1 MSDDILSAEFELG
14 FTYTRTPGPVIGKF
28 LAALQQQ
35 RLYGIRGS
43 DGRVVF
49 PPTEY
54 DPLTGADLH
63 DYAPVGEEG
72 TVVAWTWVQNPRR
85 HHLLR
90 QPFAWALIRL
100 DGADTPFLH
109 MLVAQSESTIQPG
122 LRVRVRW
129 ADKRRGAITD
139 IAWFEPV
146 RQEA

>member
-1 MSDDILSAEFELG
+1 MSDEILSAEFELG

-28 LAALQQQ
+28 LAALREQ

-43 DGRVVF
+43 DGRVLF

-63 DYAPVGEEG
+63 DFVPVGHEG
-72 TVVAWTWVQNPRR
+72 AVIASTWVHTPRR

-90 QPFAWALIRL
+90 QPFAWALIKL

-109 MLVAQSESTIQPG
+109 MVLANSEAVMQSG
-122 LRVRVRW
+122 LHVRVHW
-129 ADKRRGAITD
+129 ADARRGAITD
-139 IAWFEPV
+139 IAWFEPAAKEV
-146 RQEA
+146 

>member
-1 MSDDILSAEFELG
+1 MSDEILSAEFELG
-14 FTYTRTPGPVIGKF
+14 FTYTRTPGPIIGKF
-28 LAALQQQ
+28 LAALQQRQ
-35 RLYGIRGS
+35 LYGICGS
-43 DGRVVF
+43 DGRVLF

-72 TVVAWTWVQNPRR
+72 TVRAWTWVSTPRP

-90 QPFAWALIRL
+90 KPFAWALITL

-109 MLVAQSESTIQPG
+109 MVVSQFEADLHPG

-129 ADKRRGAITD
+129 ADERRGAITD

-146 RQEA
+146 TTEA